1 MIILSFV
8 LAFIVML
15 AGFAFALLV
24 APPLALTIALSAIAA
39 LSLILVLVNTVAEKS
54 FFKWIQ
60 STSVAEKQAFTL
72 HQKEEV
78 RRSFDETLGKLT
90 KLRHLTS
97 VYAVLVVICA
107 LATAILGGFA
117 LTIFKPLAV
126 LLTFWAGVL
135 LLSVIIRAKKP
146 KPFKPEADDVIL
158 SREEYPIIYSL
169 ADRAAEQLG
178 CRKKLTIIMIPNCN
192 ASMLRTKDTN
202 YIILG
207 SILLSILNDDELY
220 CVFLHELSHASA
232 KHAALFR
239 EREYGERVNA
249 IHSSAEGGPY
259 KVLKALFAGF
269 DIRYYFN
276 LQFFEFASS
285 VVLEEDADAD
295 VARYGD
301 RAAGA
306 SVMLKLAYDT
316 KYSFESD
323 AYDFEPFFAPEEH
336 PLHATRDMATKFKAR
351 IVEMHA
357 TWDELIYK
365 EILANNA
372 SHPTTRMRLEA
383 LGYDKAE
390 LVLDG
395 GSPEYLAEVD
405 AAVGLIDKAL
415 YEQNKDSFAEGH
427 KKGYLSALA
436 EVEKWESD
444 GKPVIAGKYEDVV
457 SALMYVGR
465 VSEGEELCDRAIE
478 ALPET
483 SSAFAI
489 FKKASLLICRYDHA
503 GVDLMYRAIELNHNY
518 IEEGLNLIGSYLCFT
533 GNEEELRDYR
543 ARSVEIAQKD
553 VDESSKLDYLAKTD
567 KLTRDDMPS
576 EMLEDILSYMHSL
589 DEKGI
594 INRVF
599 LVKKTVSESF
609 FASVFVV
616 HFYGGTDEE
625 RRDIMH
631 GIFRYL
637 DSYPVEKQFALFDYF
652 EYPDVK
658 IEKIEGSLVYEKNKN
673 P

>member
-15 AGFAFALLV
+15 VGFAFALLV
-24 APPLALTIALSAIAA
+24 TPPLALTIALSALTA
-39 LSLILVLVNTVAEKS
+39 LSLILLLANAVAEKS
-54 FFKWIQ
+54 FFKWMQ
-60 STSVAEKQAFTL
+60 NKSVAEKQAYTL
-72 HQKEEV
+72 RHKEEV
-78 RRSFDETLGKLT
+78 RHSYDETLGKLT

-97 VYAVLVVICA
+97 AYAVLILICA
-107 LATAILGGFA
+107 IATALLGGIA
-117 LTIFKPLAV
+117 LTLFKPLAV

-146 KPFKPEADDVIL
+146 KPYKPEADDVIL
-158 SREEYPIIYSL
+158 SREEYPKIYAL

-178 CRKKLTIIMIPNCN
+178 CRKKLTIILIPNCN

-249 IHSSAEGGPY
+249 IHSSEGGPY
-259 KVLKALFAGF
+259 MIIKALFAGF
-269 DIRYYFN
+269 DARYYFN
-276 LQFFEFASS
+276 LAIFELTAS

-301 RAAGA
+301 KAAGA

-336 PLHATRDMATKFKAR
+336 PLHATRDMAAKFKAR
-351 IVEMHA
+351 IDEMHEL
-357 TWDELIYK
+357 WDELIYK

-390 LVLDG
+390 LILGG

-405 AAVGLIDKAL
+405 AAVELMDKTL
-415 YEQNKDSFAEGH
+415 YEQNKEGFAEGH
-427 KKGYLSALA
+427 QKRYLTALA
-436 EVEKWESD
+436 EVEKWEGD

-457 SALMYVGR
+457 SALMYLGR
-465 VSEGEELCDRAIE
+465 VSEGEDLCDRAI
-478 ALPET
+478 ASLPET

-489 FKKASLLICRYDHA
+489 FKKASLLIWRYDHA

-518 IEEGLNLIGSYLCFT
+518 IEDGLSLIGSYLCFT

-543 ARSVEIAQKD
+543 ARSVDIAQKD
-553 VDESSKLDYLAKTD
+553 VDESSKLDYLSRTD
-567 KLTRDDMPS
+567 KLTRDDMPP

-609 FASVFVV
+609 FASVFVI

-658 IEKIEGSLVYEKNKN
+658 VEKIEGSLVYEKRK
-673 P
+673 